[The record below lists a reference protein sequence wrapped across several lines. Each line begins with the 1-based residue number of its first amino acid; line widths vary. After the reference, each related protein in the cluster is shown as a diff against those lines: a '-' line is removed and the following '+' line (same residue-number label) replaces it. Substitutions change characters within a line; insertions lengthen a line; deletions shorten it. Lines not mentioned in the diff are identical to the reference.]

1 MVAEVVEAFA
11 KGRANR
17 RILTGRPRHIGP
29 WVIGEDGTRRRLVRF
44 APGDRFALDLWEQND
59 YGTTRW
65 RVVLCEAL
73 PSNVA
78 GDSVPSVRPD
88 VAILADI
95 MGATRVR
102 AYVAWLALNRSKI
115 ETLNR
120 LELARIEQ
128 FFQRMPLARL
138 KVLTADVRAKLPRK
152 RRG

>member
-1 MVAEVVEAFA
+1 M
-11 KGRANR
+11 
-17 RILTGRPRHIGP
+17 
-29 WVIGEDGTRRRLVRF
+29 
-44 APGDRFALDLWEQND
+44 
-59 YGTTRW
+59 
-65 RVVLCEAL
+65 LCEAL
-73 PSNVA
+73 QPGET

-95 MGATRVR
+95 TGATRVR
-102 AYVAWLALNRSKI
+102 AYVAWLALNRAKI